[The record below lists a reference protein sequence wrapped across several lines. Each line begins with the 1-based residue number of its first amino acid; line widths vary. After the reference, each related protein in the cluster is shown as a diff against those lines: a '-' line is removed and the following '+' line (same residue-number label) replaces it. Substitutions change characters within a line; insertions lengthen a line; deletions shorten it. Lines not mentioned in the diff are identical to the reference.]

1 MSDKKL
7 DAFAMLLIEKRQRQ
21 IENMG
26 HRPIDPLPA
35 QVREP
40 VLYANALLTQLQM
53 CKAEAT
59 TQELHVV
66 KTDLKNG
73 SVDFEI

>member
-1 MSDKKL
+1 MSKKL
-7 DAFAMLLIEKRQRQ
+7 NAFAMLLIEKRQEQ
-21 IENMG
+21 IQRLG

-59 TQELHVV
+59 TQELHVIPS
-66 KTDLKNG
+66 DLKNG
-73 SVDFEI
+73 SVDFEV

>member
-1 MSDKKL
+1 MKSKKL
-7 DAFAMLLIEKRQRQ
+7 NAFAMVLIQKRTHK
-21 IENMG
+21 INDLG
-26 HRPIDPLPA
+26 HRAIDPLPT

-53 CKAEAT
+53 LLAEAR

-66 KTDLKNG
+66 PSDLNTDDL
-73 SVDFEI
+73 DFEL